1 MDEIQYI
8 GNTYFLEN
16 DVSIDCNGYDTP
28 VEPHTHNFI
37 EFVYI
42 LKGKCL
48 HTVNGT
54 AYPLDSGDLL
64 IVNYNEVHGFT
75 GDSDLRFYNILIK
88 PSIIDQSLAE
98 CRDLFSLFETAP
110 FREFKHLIHDGCRF
124 IRFSPEE
131 KNCFE
136 YMLQLLEKE
145 LRNREAGFDLTTRA
159 GVNFLLTMIFRKM
172 RKTLIEAKHAFQPV
186 LEYISTNYAE
196 NLSAAELAELCH
208 YNPSYFSRIFKKYT
222 GTTFSE
228 YLKRTR
234 IAASYQLIDTGCK
247 LADLYLRV
255 GYTNKT
261 NFYKHFR
268 QLTGMTPLAYRK
280 VKK

>member
-124 IRFSPEE
+124 IRFSPDE

-145 LRNREAGFDLTTRA
+145 L
-159 GVNFLLTMIFRKM
+159 
-172 RKTLIEAKHAFQPV
+172 
-186 LEYISTNYAE
+186 
-196 NLSAAELAELCH
+196 
-208 YNPSYFSRIFKKYT
+208 
-222 GTTFSE
+222 GTTLFERSTHHVA
-228 YLKRTR
+228 LTDNGILCQNHRSI
-234 IAASYQLIDTGCK
+234 IAALCVQLLCQFRIGDGNDLRRQQSGIDTAVDGYGCNRNARGHLHGSK
-247 LADLYLRV
+247 QCIQAVHHTALAGDAC
-255 GYTNKT
+255 
-261 NFYKHFR
+261 
-268 QLTGMTPLAYRK
+268 TG
-280 VKK
+280 